1 MPIWDIN
8 LNVLKPIREYP
19 KTDDVSFGAA
29 LKRERLNRGW
39 TQEQTA
45 KHLNLLHP
53 NYLRLEKNIHLPHIK
68 KRKQLN
74 TFLGYNFWDDG
85 TNKLSNRLLLYRIE
99 NELSASE
106 FGVLIDVSRN
116 TIKRIELNIKTSS
129 KMKKII
135 EAFISL
141 QTTYQ
146 EVV

>member
-1 MPIWDIN
+1 M
-8 LNVLKPIREYP
+8 LKPIREYP
-19 KTDDVSFGAA
+19 KADDISFGAA

-53 NYLRLEKNIHLPHIK
+53 NYLRLERNIHSPHIK

-74 TFLGYNFWDDG
+74 MFLGYNFWNDG

-99 NELSASE
+99 NGLSANDC
-106 FGVLIDVSRN
+106 GALIGVSRN
-116 TIKRIELNIKTSS
+116 TVKRIELNIKTSS
-129 KMKKII
+129 KMKKIV

-141 QTTYQ
+141 QTISQ